1 MRRDQFTMAVQNPDG
16 RPPTLDIVY
25 DGPVEEL
32 HERLRT
38 DQESLSADELDA
50 AFRHLAPSGAEG
62 DDTDS
67 TDTATD
73 AAPDEGVFSLT
84 HRLTGAY
91 VLEVNVEVTAIRAV
105 VTAARDVDDED
116 ASYRIRIRTEEGD
129 TSVYGMSALFVYD
142 SQGELLRQR
151 SLIPSGV
158 EL

>member
-32 HERLRT
+32 YERLGT
-38 DQESLSADELDA
+38 DSESLTPDDLDA
-50 AFRHLAPSGAEG
+50 AFRRLTPSGADG
-62 DDTDS
+62 DGTDS
-67 TDTATD
+67 TDSTTD
-73 AAPDEGVFSLT
+73 ADATEGVFSLT

-91 VLEVNVEVTAIRAV
+91 LLEANTDTEAV
-105 VTAARDVDDED
+105 RDVVSGARDVDDSRYRVRIRSKNGD
-116 ASYRIRIRTEEGD
+116 AS
-129 TSVYGMSALFVYD
+129 VYEMSALFVYD
-142 SQGELLRQR
+142 SEGELLRQR